1 MLLYLPKPSCV
12 FKTILTTSFER
23 DDAQSALG
31 ATQPPFWRLIELGAA
46 AETTVRGRTACH
58 KRALVTSETPSIVE
72 SGRTSP
78 ENPEALISRERYAYI
93 VSIMR
98 RTEKDSL
105 GEFEQMV
112 LLAALRL
119 TDQAYA
125 VTIRREIERRTG
137 RSVSRGAVY
146 ITLDRLEKKGFLT
159 SYLANSTAERGG
171 RAKRYYQVKPV
182 GEAALKDSWSAMRK
196 MWEGLEPVVRKV

>member
-78 ENPEALISRERYAYI
+78 ENPEALISREQYAYI

>member
-1 MLLYLPKPSCV
+1 
-12 FKTILTTSFER
+12 
-23 DDAQSALG
+23 
-31 ATQPPFWRLIELGAA
+31 
-46 AETTVRGRTACH
+46 
-58 KRALVTSETPSIVE
+58 VTSETTSIVE
-72 SGRTSP
+72 SGRTRP
-78 ENPEALISRERYAYI
+78 ENQEALISCERYAYI

-146 ITLDRLEKKGFLT
+146 ITLDRLEKKGYLR
-159 SYLANSTAERGG
+159 SYLADSTAERGG

-182 GEAALKDSWSAMRK
+182 GEAALKASWSAMRK

>member
-1 MLLYLPKPSCV
+1 MRHNFVNRLLNDYERFNRFQLFNQPGQPSWKKGKSACPLV
-12 FKTILTTSFER
+12 INSSPASSGGAERSYRCMNILVWTAAGEKNS
-23 DDAQSALG
+23 
-31 ATQPPFWRLIELGAA
+31 IAA
-46 AETTVRGRTACH
+46 AI
-58 KRALVTSETPSIVE
+58 L
-72 SGRTSP
+72 
-78 ENPEALISRERYAYI
+78 LISLERHAYI
-93 VSIMR
+93 VSIMGR
-98 RTEKDSL
+98 IEKDSL

-119 TDQAYA
+119 RDEAYA

-146 ITLDRLEKKGFLT
+146 ITLDRLEKKGLLT
-159 SYLANSTAERGG
+159 SYMANSTAERGG

-182 GEAALKDSWSAMRK
+182 GEAALKDSWTAMRK

>member
-1 MLLYLPKPSCV
+1 
-12 FKTILTTSFER
+12 
-23 DDAQSALG
+23 
-31 ATQPPFWRLIELGAA
+31 
-46 AETTVRGRTACH
+46 
-58 KRALVTSETPSIVE
+58 
-72 SGRTSP
+72 
-78 ENPEALISRERYAYI
+78 
-93 VSIMR
+93 MR

-119 TDQAYA
+119 SDEAYA
-125 VTIRREIERRTG
+125 VTIRREIECRTG

-146 ITLDRLEKKGFLT
+146 ITLDRLEKKGYLR
-159 SYLANSTAERGG
+159 SYLADSTAERGG

>member
-1 MLLYLPKPSCV
+1 
-12 FKTILTTSFER
+12 
-23 DDAQSALG
+23 
-31 ATQPPFWRLIELGAA
+31 
-46 AETTVRGRTACH
+46 
-58 KRALVTSETPSIVE
+58 
-72 SGRTSP
+72 
-78 ENPEALISRERYAYI
+78 
-93 VSIMR
+93 MR
-98 RTEKDSL
+98 RIEKESL

-112 LLAALRL
+112 LLAALRIG
-119 TDQAYA
+119 DEAYA

-146 ITLDRLEKKGFLT
+146 ITLDRLEKKGYLT
-159 SYLANSTAERGG
+159 SYLAGSTVERGG

>member
-1 MLLYLPKPSCV
+1 MARLKISSGEIISLLRIVISPVSLSYFYCP
-12 FKTILTTSFER
+12 
-23 DDAQSALG
+23 
-31 ATQPPFWRLIELGAA
+31 A
-46 AETTVRGRTACH
+46 AETTVRARTACH
-58 KRALVTSETPSIVE
+58 KRALVTSEPPSIVE
-72 SGRTSP
+72 SGRTRL

-93 VSIMR
+93 VSIMG

-146 ITLDRLEKKGFLT
+146 ITLDRLEKKGYLT
-159 SYLANSTAERGG
+159 SYLADSTAERGG

-196 MWEGLEPVVRKV
+196 MWDGLEPVVRKVSTTPSKREGAL